1 MTSTPVIVATVALG
15 LLLVDPAAAQS
26 RRKDDSHRVAR
37 REAITGDR
45 NEDRRARQEATRLR
59 ADPRRPIRETVGVR
73 PRPDGRGDRDWD
85 RRGLH
90 PRVMIIGPGFERRSH
105 RYGYGYGDGYG
116 LRPGYVA
123 GRVWNRTSGMTC
135 LQLDDELEWAHDE
148 WHYRHD
154 HERGQR
160 LYAVEHARLELA
172 IVEERAWSG
181 CDIPDEERDCRERGR
196 HARTGD
202 ALETAILVLDLL
214 LRDR

>member
-1 MTSTPVIVATVALG
+1 MTSTPFVLATVALG
-15 LLLVDPAAAQS
+15 LLLAEPAAAQS
-26 RRKDDSHRVAR
+26 RPKDDSHRVAR

-45 NEDRRARQEATRLR
+45 NEDRRERQQATRLR
-59 ADPRRPIRETVGVR
+59 ADSRRPIRETVRAR
-73 PRPDGRGDRDWD
+73 PRPDDRGDRHWA
-85 RRGLH
+85 RRPLQ
-90 PRVMIIGPGFERRSH
+90 PRVMIIAPGFERRSH
-105 RYGYGYGDGYG
+105 AYGYGYDP
-116 LRPGYVA
+116 RPAYVA
-123 GRVWNRTSGMTC
+123 GRVWNRMPGMTC

-172 IVEERAWSG
+172 IAEERAWSG
-181 CDIPDEERDCRERGR
+181 CEIPYEERDCRERGR

-214 LRDR
+214 LHDR